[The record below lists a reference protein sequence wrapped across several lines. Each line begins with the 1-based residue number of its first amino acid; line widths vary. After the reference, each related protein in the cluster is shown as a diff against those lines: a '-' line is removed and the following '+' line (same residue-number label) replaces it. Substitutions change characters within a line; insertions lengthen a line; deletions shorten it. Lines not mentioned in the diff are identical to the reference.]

1 MPNLSVL
8 LNATLSATDTTLS
21 PSATI
26 ITRNLNN
33 PQLINGL
40 TVFYD
45 PFFQATA
52 GGSAVS
58 LPSPPA
64 PATVWVVFVKNLD
77 AAANLTV
84 TFTPTGGAAETLVL
98 VPGGVFL
105 YFNPTEGSGG
115 ITSLTLTASA
125 GTINTEVFVAR

>member
-26 ITRNLNN
+26 VIRNLNN
-33 PQLINGL
+33 PALNA
-40 TVFYD
+40 TVVFYD
-45 PFFQATA
+45 PFFQAGAAPTT
-52 GGSAVS
+52 VN
-58 LPSPPA
+58 LPA
-64 PATVWVVFVKNLD
+64 ATVWVVYVKNLD

-84 TFTPTGGAAETLVL
+84 TFTPTGGGAETVVL

-105 YFNPTEGSGG
+105 YFQPTEGAGG
-115 ITSLTLTASA
+115 ITALTLTASA
-125 GTINTEVFVAR
+125 GTINTEVLVAK